1 MTKETIPQLS
11 TEQIDRFWSK
21 VDKQDGFGPQ
31 GKCWKWTGSHMGQMH
46 YGAMHFRVNGKA
58 KSIGTHRIVYYLTYG
73 VDPGELCVL
82 HKCDTPLCVNPAHLF
97 LGTKADNAFDR
108 AQKRRS
114 PVGEN
119 HWMKKDPEAFE
130 RWKLKSKGRFNLP
143 ENGESHPCT
152 KMTAEKV
159 REIRRR
165 SANGEGN
172 RPLAAEFGVTHSNIS
187 AIVLRKSWAHIE

>member
-1 MTKETIPQLS
+1 MTKQTIPQLTS
-11 TEQIDRFWSK
+11 EQIEKFWNK
-21 VDKQDGFGPQ
+21 VDKTEGFGPQ
-31 GKCWKWTGSHMGQMH
+31 GKCWKWTGSHTGQMH

-58 KSIGTHRIVYYLTYG
+58 LTVGTHRIAYYLTHDI
-73 VDPGELCVL
+73 DPGELCVL

-97 LGTKADNAFDR
+97 LGTKADNALDR

-114 PVGEN
+114 PTGKD
-119 HWMKKDPEAFE
+119 HWMHARPDRFEA
-130 RWKLKSKGRFNLP
+130 WKLKATGKFNLP
-143 ENGESHPCT
+143 ENGENHPCT

-187 AIVLRKSWAHIE
+187 AIVLRKSWAYIE